1 MKIIGIYK
9 ITSPSN
15 KIYIGQSVNIH
26 KRWQSYRMLRCKFQ
40 RHLYSSF
47 LKYGVETH
55 IFEIIQECEK
65 EELNTLEK
73 YYINYYD
80 IFNTDKGLN
89 IREGGGSRAKFS
101 EEARQLMSINRKGK
115 YSGENNPMNKPGIR
129 EKCKGHLVDIGTR
142 SKISTANK
150 GKVRSDSFKENLKIS
165 MSKGKVLQYSLDD
178 EFLAEYKSAHD
189 AFNIIGIRNVDSAC
203 KNKRKTVGGFK
214 WKYKKETEN

>member
-129 EKCKGHLVDIGTR
+129 EKCKGHIVTQETRNKIGEANSI
-142 SKISTANK
+142 SK
-150 GKVRSDSFKENLKIS
+150 
-165 MSKGKVLQYSLDD
+165 SKGAVLQYSLEDI
-178 EFLAEYKSAHD
+178 FIAEYTSCMAAYKATKINNR
-189 AFNIIGIRNVDSAC
+189 NITYAC
-203 KNKRKTVGGFK
+203 KHKRKTAGGFK
-214 WKYKKETEN
+214 WKYKKEILEN